1 MVTLYSTPLSA
12 NGRKVLAVG
21 FHLGLDPKVVIVDVY
36 KGEGRA
42 SDYLAVNP
50 QGKVPSLVDGSLM
63 LWESNAILQYLAEAY
78 GGYKLWS
85 QDPKRR
91 ADLSRWLFWEASH
104 WQPTLTQVM
113 RPVVAQK
120 LDLAPRSPVA
130 RADWSDPQFCSLAEL
145 LDVQL
150 SDRPFIGGCELTI
163 ADFSLA
169 GMMTYARA
177 CGLPFATYPHIA
189 KWYARIEALPAW
201 RMTATAPWSELAA
214 EHAA

>member
-12 NGRKVLAVG
+12 NGRKALAVSLQ
-21 FHLGLDPKVVIVDVY
+21 LGLDPKVVVVNVY

-42 SDYLAVNP
+42 SDYLTVNP

-91 ADLSRWLFWEASH
+91 ADLSRWLFWESSH
-104 WQPTLTQVM
+104 WQPTLSNVM

-120 LDLAPRSPVA
+120 LHLAPASPKA
-130 RADWSDPQFCSLAEL
+130 RADWSDAAFQSLAEL
-145 LDVQL
+145 LDIQL
-150 SDRPFIGGCELTI
+150 SDRPFIGGVELTI
-163 ADFSLA
+163 ADFSIA

-177 CGLPFATYPHIA
+177 SDFPFDVYPNIG

-201 RMTATAPWSELAA
+201 QQTATKPWSDVVTV
-214 EHAA
+214 

>member
-12 NGRKVLAVG
+12 NGRKALAVSL
-21 FHLGLDPKVVIVDVY
+21 HLGLDPKVIVVNVY

-42 SDYLAVNP
+42 NDYLTVNP

-85 QDPKRR
+85 QDLKRR
-91 ADLSRWLFWEASH
+91 ADLSRWLFWESSH
-104 WQPTLTQVM
+104 WQPVLTEVM

-120 LDLAPRSPVA
+120 LGLAPESPKA
-130 RADWSDPQFCSLAEL
+130 RANWSDQQLRGVAEL
-145 LDVQL
+145 LNIQL
-150 SDRPFIGGCELTI
+150 SDRPFIGGLELTI
-163 ADFSLA
+163 ADFSIA

-177 CGLPFATYPHIA
+177 CDFPFQTYPNIA
-189 KWYARIEALPAW
+189 KWYARIEALSAW
-201 RMTATAPWSELAA
+201 QKTATRPWA
-214 EHAA
+214 EAG

>member
-12 NGRKVLAVG
+12 NGRKALAVSLQ
-21 FHLGLDPKVVIVDVY
+21 LGLDPKVVVVNVY

-42 SDYLAVNP
+42 GDYLTVNP

-78 GGYKLWS
+78 GGGKLWS
-85 QDPKRR
+85 AEPKRR
-91 ADLSRWLFWEASH
+91 ADLSRWLFWESSH
-104 WQPTLTQVM
+104 WQPTLTSVM

-120 LDLAPRSPVA
+120 LNLTPPSPKA
-130 RADWSDPQFCSLAEL
+130 HADWDDTQFRSLAEL
-145 LDVQL
+145 LDMQL
-150 SDRPFIGGCELTI
+150 SDRPFIGGAELTI
-163 ADFSLA
+163 ADFSIA

-177 CGLPFATYPHIA
+177 CEFPFDTYPNIA

-201 RMTATAPWSELAA
+201 QQTATAPWSERAA
-214 EHAA
+214 

>member
-12 NGRKVLAVG
+12 NGRKALAVSLQ
-21 FHLGLDPKVVIVDVY
+21 LGLDPKVIVVNVY

-42 SDYLAVNP
+42 SDYLSVNP

-78 GGYKLWS
+78 GGGKLWS
-85 QDPKRR
+85 DEPKRR
-91 ADLSRWLFWEASH
+91 ADLSRWLFWESSH
-104 WQPTLTQVM
+104 WQPTLSNVM

-120 LDLAPRSPVA
+120 LNLAPASPKA
-130 RADWSDPQFCSLAEL
+130 RAAWDDAQFCNLAEL
-145 LDVQL
+145 LDMQL
-150 SDRPFIGGCELTI
+150 SDRPFVGGSELTI
-163 ADFSLA
+163 ADFSIA

-177 CGLPFATYPHIA
+177 CEFPFATYPHIA

-201 RMTATAPWSELAA
+201 QQTATALWS

>member
-12 NGRKVLAVG
+12 NGRKALAVSL
-21 FHLGLDPKVVIVDVY
+21 HLRIDPKVVVVNVY

-42 SDYLAVNP
+42 NDYLTVNP

-85 QDPKRR
+85 QDEKRR
-91 ADLSRWLFWEASH
+91 ADLSRWLFWESSH
-104 WQPTLTQVM
+104 WQPVLTNVM

-120 LDLAPRSPVA
+120 LGLAPASPRA
-130 RADWSDPQFCSLAEL
+130 QADWTDAQFRSVAEL
-145 LDVQL
+145 LDIQL
-150 SDRPFIGGCELTI
+150 SDRPFIGGLELTI
-163 ADFSLA
+163 ADFSIA

-177 CGLPFATYPHIA
+177 CDFPFQTYPNIA

-201 RMTATAPWSELAA
+201 QKTATMPWSGSDPA
-214 EHAA
+214 

>member
-12 NGRKVLAVG
+12 NGRKVLAASL
-21 FHLGLDPKVVIVDVY
+21 HLGIDPKVIVVNVY

-42 SDYLAVNP
+42 SDYLTVNP

-78 GGYKLWS
+78 GGNKLWS
-85 QDPKRR
+85 DEPKRR
-91 ADLSRWLFWEASH
+91 ADLSRWLFWESSH
-104 WQPTLTQVM
+104 WQPTLTTVM

-120 LDLAPRSPVA
+120 LNLAPASPKA
-130 RADWSDPQFCSLAEL
+130 RAAWDDPQFRSLAEL
-145 LDVQL
+145 LDMQL
-150 SDRPFIGGCELTI
+150 SDRPFIGGTELTI
-163 ADFSLA
+163 ADFSIA

-177 CGLPFATYPHIA
+177 CDFPFATYSNIA

-201 RMTATAPWSELAA
+201 QQTATAPWA
-214 EHAA
+214 EPGA